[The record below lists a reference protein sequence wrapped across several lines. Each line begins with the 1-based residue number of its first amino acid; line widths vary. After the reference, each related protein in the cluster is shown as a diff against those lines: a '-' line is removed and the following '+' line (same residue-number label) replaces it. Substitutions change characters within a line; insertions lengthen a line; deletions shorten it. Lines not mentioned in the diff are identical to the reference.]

1 MNIER
6 RYMIAGIGLL
16 AFMVLAGSY
25 WLMKQGGHAQP
36 QITAASDRPGE
47 IMPISTSQSSQEIQV
62 YVGGA
67 VASSGVYHLLEGDRV
82 HQALAMAV
90 PLPTADLR
98 YLGMARE
105 LIDGESILVPD
116 LQSGENGQVGQT
128 ANQSAVGGKINI
140 NRASSAE
147 LDAGLEGIGPGLAQQ
162 IVDYRNSN
170 GPFKKVDDI
179 KKVGG
184 IGEKRFEAIKD
195 QIAVY

>member
-6 RYMIAGIGLL
+6 RYIAAGIGLL
-16 AFMVLAGSY
+16 VLLALAGSY
-25 WLMKQGGHAQP
+25 WFMQQGHAQP
-36 QITAASDRPGE
+36 QIMAAPDKGGE
-47 IMPISTSQSSQEIQV
+47 APQISTPQSSQEIQV

-116 LQSGENGQVGQT
+116 LQSGASDPSAASTGQT
-128 ANQSAVGGKINI
+128 AAGGKINI
-140 NRASSAE
+140 NRASIAE

-162 IVDYRNSN
+162 IVDYRNTN

-195 QIAVY
+195 HIAVY